1 MSNGTE
7 INKTVVRGTLRGVG
21 RRGASLEAIELLYRE
36 RYSAFA
42 RVAAAT
48 ASDGEAGRDAVQQA
62 FAIAVRER
70 RAFRGTGSLEGWLW
84 RIVIN
89 EARRLARERLPLEH
103 SETEPSTNGH
113 PRDELG
119 VRALIAGLPAR
130 QREVVFLRYYA
141 DLDYRAIADL
151 LDLEV
156 GTVSATLSVV
166 HTKLRK
172 SLKEVQQ

>member
-1 MSNGTE
+1 M
-7 INKTVVRGTLRGVG
+7 VMG

-36 RYSAFA
+36 RFSVFA

-48 ASDGEAGRDAVQQA
+48 AGDAEAGRDAVQQA

-70 RAFRGTGSLEGWLW
+70 RSFRGSGTLEGWLW

-89 EARRLARERLPLEH
+89 EARRLARERLPLAQ
-103 SETEPSTNGH
+103 SAAEPSTNGH
-113 PRDELG
+113 PTDALGLRAWIAEL
-119 VRALIAGLPAR
+119 PER

-141 DLDYRAIADL
+141 DLDYRTIAHL
-151 LDLEV
+151 LELEV
-156 GTVSATLSVV
+156 GTVSATLSAV

-172 SLKEVQQ
+172 ALKEVER